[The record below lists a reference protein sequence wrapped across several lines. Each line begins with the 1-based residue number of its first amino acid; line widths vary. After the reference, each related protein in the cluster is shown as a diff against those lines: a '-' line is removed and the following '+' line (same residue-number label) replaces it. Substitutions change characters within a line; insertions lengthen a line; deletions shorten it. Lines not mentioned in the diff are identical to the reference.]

1 MVAPPFSASESPSSD
16 PHVAAQRQV
25 EVIGA
30 AWGLGGANPD
40 CAEAPR
46 VLLPLLLARLEEC
59 GVPAA
64 AGPVIRSPG
73 GERRRELA
81 VRRLCGRLAS
91 AVASSVRSGRL
102 PCILGGDH
110 SCAGGTWSGVARALH
125 GKLGLV
131 WIDAHM
137 DSHTPATSPSGRLHG
152 MPLAWLLG
160 EDDDPLYGLSSG
172 VLDPAHVALVGVR
185 SFEPEEARRL
195 ARLGVRVFMDDEVRE
210 RGAQPVFAE
219 ALQIATRGTA
229 AFGISIDLDVISPD
243 EAPGVATPVGGG
255 LAARPLAHAL
265 QAAQARSD
273 LAAVELV
280 EYCPRLDAQGSS
292 ARVAVELL
300 AAALCRA
307 RQDSQVL
314 SQALERDEP

>member
-1 MVAPPFSASESPSSD
+1 MVSPPFSAIQSPTSD
-16 PHVAAQRQV
+16 PDVVAQRQV

-30 AWGLGGANPD
+30 AWGLGGADPD

-46 VLLPLLLARLEEC
+46 VLAPLLLARLEEC

-64 AGPVIRSPG
+64 AGPVIRSHA

-81 VRRLCGRLAS
+81 VSRLCGRLGS
-91 AVASSVRSGRL
+91 AVAGSLRSGRL
-102 PCILGGDH
+102 PCVLGGDH

-137 DSHTPATSPSGRLHG
+137 DSHTPSTSPSGRLHG

-160 EDDDPLYGLSSG
+160 EDDDPLYGLTSG
-172 VLDPAHVALVGVR
+172 VLDPSHVALIGVR
-185 SFEPEEARRL
+185 SYEPEEAQRL

-210 RGAQPVFAE
+210 RGVQPVFAE
-219 ALQIATRGTA
+219 ALQIATQGTA
-229 AFGISIDLDVISPD
+229 AFGISIDLDVVSPD
-243 EAPGVATPVGGG
+243 EAPGVGTPVGGG
-255 LAARPLAHAL
+255 LAARPLGQAL
-265 QAAQARSD
+265 RAAYGRTD

-280 EYCPRLDAQGSS
+280 EYCPRLDAHGSS
-292 ARVAVELL
+292 ARIAVELL

-307 RQDSQVL
+307 RDDPQVL
-314 SQALERDEP
+314 SQALDRDEP